1 MKKVLFLLFLTLSF
15 SISRSQ
21 IVFNGSTTG
30 SGTGVSSLTY
40 AKTIA
45 AGNNRLLVVGVTTQ
59 DKAISS
65 VKWNTLSLTQ
75 FTIGT
80 RNSMRVALYYIAL
93 GSSASPTT
101 ANVVVTL
108 AGGTDTFSGAAD
120 YSGVWQTPPLQSPAA
135 NQAKSTTP
143 SVTFTSVTSHKA
155 VSLMGCIAANPTA
168 NGSGQTQYWS
178 FSGSHSNRATE
189 KNGAASITMSHTISA
204 NEDWVMLGGT
214 MLDYSVVLP
223 IELLKFEA
231 TAHENQVD
239 LNWTTASEI
248 NNDYFTV
255 ERSKD
260 AINFEACGTVDGAG
274 TSLVQLNYKLTDVSP
289 YHDISYYR
297 LKQTD
302 FDGTYKYSN
311 TIAINIKNVEILN
324 FFPNPT
330 TSQSNVVIVSPSAIN
345 IEFFIYS
352 SDGKIVNKRSETLQQ
367 GVNIVNLDV
376 TNYSEGSYIFSV
388 VEKDKIL
395 SKKQFLVK

>member
-1 MKKVLFLLFLTLSF
+1 MKKFLLVFLIFVASDVV
-15 SISRSQ
+15 RSQ

-30 SGTGVSSLTY
+30 SGTGVSTLTY

-45 AGNNRLLVVGVTTQ
+45 AGNNRLLVVGVTAQ

-65 VKWNTLSLTQ
+65 VTWNSLALTQ

-80 RNSMRVALYYIAL
+80 RNSMRVAMYYRAL

-120 YSGVWQTPPLQSPAA
+120 YSGVWQTPPMQSPAA

-143 SVTFTSVTSHKA
+143 NVTFTSVALHKA
-155 VSLMGCIAANPTA
+155 VSLMGAIAANPTA
-168 NGSGQTQYWS
+168 NGAGQTQYWS

-189 KNGAASITMSHTISA
+189 KNGAGSVTMTHTLSA

-214 MLDYSVVLP
+214 MLDYAVVLP
-223 IELLKFEA
+223 IELTKFKA
-231 TAHENQVD
+231 TLHEGIVD
-239 LNWTTASEI
+239 LDWQTQSET

-255 ERSKD
+255 ERSID
-260 AINFEACGTVDGAG
+260 AVNFEPLAEVDGAG
-274 TSLVQLNYKLTDVSP
+274 TSVVPVDYLYTDQKP
-289 YHDISYYR
+289 FKGITYYR

-302 FDGTYKYSN
+302 FDGTYKYSE
-311 TIAINIKNVEILN
+311 IVAVNIKEVEILN
-324 FFPNPT
+324 FYPNPT
-330 TSQSNVVIVSPSAIN
+330 TDQSNIIIASPEEMSV
-345 IEFFIYS
+345 EFLITAA
-352 SDGKIVNKRSETLQQ
+352 DGKTVKRSNEFLKQ
-367 GVNIVNLDV
+367 GVNVVNLDV
-376 TNYSEGSYIFSV
+376 TDYAEGVYLFSV
-388 VEKDKIL
+388 VGKEKTL